1 MLKRAAEFA
10 FGEGGSVRARVLRS
24 GIWVGLSEVG
34 LSLLG
39 IVRSVALARLLNPEI
54 FGLMALALVVVRTI
68 ETFTRPG
75 ISHALIASP
84 GGFEDAGPTAFS
96 LLVVRG
102 ALLALLLAAA
112 APWIAA

>member
-1 MLKRAAEFA
+1 MLKRVATFA
-10 FGEGGSVRARVLRS
+10 FGDGGSIKARVLRS
-24 GIWVGLSEVG
+24 GIWVGASEVG

-54 FGLMALALVVVRTI
+54 FGLMALAMVVVRTI

-75 ISHALIASP
+75 LAQALIARS
-84 GGFEDAGPTAFS
+84 GNFGEAGPTAFS

-102 ALLALLLAAA
+102 FLLAL
-112 APWIAA
+112 